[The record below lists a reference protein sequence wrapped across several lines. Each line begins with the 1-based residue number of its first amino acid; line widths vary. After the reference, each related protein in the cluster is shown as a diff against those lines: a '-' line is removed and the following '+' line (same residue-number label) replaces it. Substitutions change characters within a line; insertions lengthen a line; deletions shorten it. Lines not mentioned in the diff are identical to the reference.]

1 MITLHHVKSDFPE
14 TSLSDVPFELVTN
27 AVEEASRRRRRVD
40 QWELDMGHEDADM
53 INKQNGFTDPGNS
66 RLRIIRLYKI
76 SSKKEFM

>member
-1 MITLHHVKSDFPE
+1 L
-14 TSLSDVPFELVTN
+14 
-27 AVEEASRRRRRVD
+27 RRRRRVD
-40 QWELDMGHEDADM
+40 QWKLDMGHEDADM